1 MMHHKILFA
10 AIAVCCCLA
19 PFRCGAE
26 EVRVDQFDGFFFQG
40 YDDDGLFVT
49 IPADIGNGVGLVVG
63 AIPSA
68 LTAGAFHMFY
78 APDYQ
83 VVEAGGVAMR
93 CFTYPLGFLVGLP
106 FKILKVAFWDAPGAI
121 FGGTGESPA
130 VVASSAPGAPVPQS
144 VESGNASR

>member
-1 MMHHKILFA
+1 MHIYKILFA
-10 AIAVCCCLA
+10 AVAVCCCLA
-19 PFRCGAE
+19 PLRSGAE
-26 EVRVDQFDGFFFQG
+26 EVQEDQFDGFFFQG

-49 IPADIGNGVGLVVG
+49 VPADIGNGVGLVVG

-106 FKILKVAFWDAPGAI
+106 FKILKVAFWDAPVALFGGPGEPPGAI
-121 FGGTGESPA
+121 APA
-130 VVASSAPGAPVPQS
+130 APASQPVEP
-144 VESGNASR
+144 EKTSR